1 MEKVIN
7 LSYELHDL
15 LLKSNEFLTLKKYE
29 EIMLKDEKS
38 NKLINDYHKAF
49 EEYNF
54 DKSEKCLKEVHK
66 HKLLMDNNINIINYK
81 KAYKDYMILVGKIT
95 DETFLDFKK
104 ESLIDKI
111 IRAK

>member
-49 EEYNF
+49 E
-54 DKSEKCLKEVHK
+54 
-66 HKLLMDNNINIINYK
+66 
-81 KAYKDYMILVGKIT
+81 
-95 DETFLDFKK
+95 
-104 ESLIDKI
+104 
-111 IRAK
+111 